1 MEEINNNFMNTKPTV
16 INIDE
21 VRNIFKEYCEKENE
35 EFSESKFEKFLEFL
49 EVDFYDW
56 VKENLKQFDLQK

>member
-1 MEEINNNFMNTKPTV
+1 MVNKSTI
-16 INIDE
+16 INIGE
-21 VRNIFKEYCEKENE
+21 IRSIFKEYCEEENE

-56 VKENLKQFDLQK
+56 AKENLKQFDLQG